1 MGQGYEREA
10 NMTEREEALRE
21 VGIELY
27 DAPRQ
32 ELTAFGTES
41 NGFSGYGEFTPITI
55 RSYTLPEDADLERD

>member
-1 MGQGYEREA
+1 
-10 NMTEREEALRE
+10 MTEREEALRE

-32 ELTAFGTES
+32 ELTAFGIET
-41 NGFSGYGEFTPITI
+41 NGFFSGYGEFTPITI